1 MISLT
6 ESPSPPDI
14 AAEAR
19 AARSSA
25 AIFETS
31 SAAKLVLTGPDAPQ
45 LVHNVC
51 TNDVANLPLGAG
63 LEAFFSDARAKA
75 LFRAQIYHVM
85 LNGEHAFWLETA
97 PGRGPALAAHL
108 DRFLIS
114 EQVEIADVTADYA
127 QFHLA
132 GPNAKVLLD
141 AALGE
146 ELPSLAEF
154 AHVERTFGSDGT
166 CNIRARSL
174 LGITGYDIVCL
185 KARGVGV
192 WRMLTAAGVVPASA
206 EAFEV
211 LRIEAGTPSWGQ
223 DYDEKRFVMEVGHAA
238 RAVSYTK
245 GCFPGQEPIVMS
257 RDRAGRVNRH
267 FIKLRSES
275 TIAPGM
281 KLMRDGVEVGIV
293 TSAAMSDELGSVA
306 LGYVRWDAST
316 AGTEYDAEGVK
327 VVSAGSA

>member
-1 MISLT
+1 MNLLGDLPAPT
-6 ESPSPPDI
+6 DPV
-14 AAEAR
+14 AEAH
-19 AARSSA
+19 AARNSA
-25 AIFETS
+25 ALFDTS

-63 LEAFFSDARAKA
+63 VEAFFSDARAKA
-75 LFRAQIYHVM
+75 LFLAQIYHV
-85 LNGEHAFWLETA
+85 LRNGEHALWLETA

-114 EQVEIADVTADYA
+114 EQVEIADATADYA

-132 GPNAKVLLD
+132 GPHAESILE
-141 AALGE
+141 AALGD
-146 ELPSLAEF
+146 ELPALAEF
-154 AHVERTFGSDGT
+154 AHVERTFGRDGT

-174 LGITGYDIVCL
+174 LGVPGYDIVCL
-185 KARGVGV
+185 AARGPGV
-192 WRMLTAAGVVPASA
+192 RRMLAAAGAVGAGA
-206 EAFEV
+206 EAYDM
-211 LRIEAGTPSWGQ
+211 LRIEAGTPLWGQ

-267 FIKLRSES
+267 FVKLRSES
-275 TIAPGM
+275 SIEPGT
-281 KLMRDGVEVGIV
+281 KLTQGGSEVGVV
-293 TSAAMSDELGSVA
+293 TSAAVSDTLGGVA
-306 LGYVRWDAST
+306 LGYVRWDASA
-316 AGTEYDAEGVK
+316 AGAEYDAGGVR
-327 VVSAGSA
+327 VVSAGV